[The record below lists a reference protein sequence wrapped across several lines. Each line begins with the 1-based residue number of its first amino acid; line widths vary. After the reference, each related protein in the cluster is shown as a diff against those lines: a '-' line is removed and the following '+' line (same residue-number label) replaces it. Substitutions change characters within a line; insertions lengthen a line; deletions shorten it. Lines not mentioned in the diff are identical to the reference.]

1 MKTETLKALIDAE
14 FKRHKNLTI
23 SEDRI
28 LQELKQH
35 INDAI
40 DLYDRDNKTDN
51 SLPYDLWSFANPC
64 NNIIG
69 SEKVPYSMVCPCNP
83 TNGGSGV
90 CGCTMANT
98 MVNRNI
104 TNP

>member
-1 MKTETLKALIDAE
+1 MKIETLKELIDAE
-14 FKRHKNLTI
+14 FNRHKNLTI

-28 LQELKQH
+28 LQDLKQH

-40 DLYDRDNKTDN
+40 DLYDRDNERDN
-51 SLPYDLWSFANPC
+51 KSDTYIP
-64 NNIIG
+64 NNLQNLIYHFG
-69 SEKVPYSMVCPCNP
+69 SEKVPYSMICPCNP
-83 TNGGSGV
+83 SNGGNGV

-98 MVNRNI
+98 MVQIN